1 MQIVGSRS
9 TVFAQTGKWEG
20 DKMCHSDIP
29 LYKGMMQRTVGLW
42 KMKIQSRLKALMIMT
57 KSK

>member
-1 MQIVGSRS
+1 MQIVGKVPCFCTDR
-9 TVFAQTGKWEG
+9 GNGRG